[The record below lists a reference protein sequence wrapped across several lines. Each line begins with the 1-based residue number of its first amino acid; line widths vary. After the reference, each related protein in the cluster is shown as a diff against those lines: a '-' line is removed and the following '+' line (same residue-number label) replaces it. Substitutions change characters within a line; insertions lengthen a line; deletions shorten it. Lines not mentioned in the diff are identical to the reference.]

1 MDGIE
6 IKASRDPRP
15 MCDFARQ
22 AGWNQT
28 LEECQQLVE
37 APEAITLYAMK
48 GAETIGSAAAQVY
61 GGGRMGFVNMV
72 FVLPEMRGH
81 GLATALLK
89 AVMASR
95 PDVATWRLYATEA
108 GSKVYE
114 KIGYRQAFTMA
125 KYYAAPEVVRDW
137 PRESAEG
144 VEPMTAFDIP
154 AAAACDA
161 AAFGFSRPWVV
172 DFLYRAQPGLAFKL
186 CRDGRLT
193 GFSLGR
199 VGANARHVAINAAS
213 FVDACALLR
222 RSAAEE
228 HAGRP
233 VQVMAYETQKAFTA
247 FLLDNGFRAT
257 VTMFVMDFGAQY
269 PQPTVNYFG
278 AFGGEF
284 A

>member
-6 IKASRDPRP
+6 IRASREPQP

-28 LEECQQLVE
+28 IAECRLLVE

-81 GLATALLK
+81 GIATALLK
-89 AVMASR
+89 AVMAAR

-125 KYYAAPEVVRDW
+125 KYFVAPDVVRDW
-137 PRESAEG
+137 PREGAEA
-144 VEPMTAFDIP
+144 MTAEDIP

-161 AAFGFSRPWVV
+161 AAFGFSRSGVV
-172 DFLYRAQPGLAFKL
+172 DFLYRAQPALAFKL
-186 CRDGRLT
+186 CRGGRLA

-213 FVDACALLR
+213 FADACALLR

-233 VQVMAYETQKAFTA
+233 VQVMAYATQKVFTA
-247 FLLDNGFRAT
+247 FLVDSGFKAT
-257 VTMFVMDFGAQY
+257 VTMYVMDFGE
-269 PQPTVNYFG
+269 PCSQPAANYFG